1 MNIQFSFR
9 RFWHILVWTLV
20 YQMRQLLTLFGVAIF
35 AFATF
40 ELFACIQARNSY
52 EYNITFMHGHESY
65 LINIAL
71 RDIVGECLV
80 VGEVLLCIGAVIAF
94 NQLHRKNEGRRLLM
108 LPASN
113 MEKFV
118 ARWVVYVP
126 VLFVLY
132 VVAFMLGDLL
142 RMAVWPAFSD
152 KISFPTA
159 IPKFLSSL
167 KYMVVWTSELHLL
180 QILVMWGL
188 FWFFH
193 ALSLFCSVWIGR
205 WGWLPVTVVFF
216 GFMALFI
223 QTKYQGE
230 YLEVFYLMAV
240 VLMIAAYWLFC
251 HFPKYKLFHFKD

>member
-1 MNIQFSFR
+1 MHR
-9 RFWHILVWTLV
+9 CRYRFQSTAPQERGPPPVD
-20 YQMRQLLTLFGVAIF
+20 A
-35 AFATF
+35 
-40 ELFACIQARNSY
+40 ACLK
-52 EYNITFMHGHESY
+52 HGKVRGSMGS
-65 LINIAL
+65 L
-71 RDIVGECLV
+71 RTCTV
-80 VGEVLLCIGAVIAF
+80 
-94 NQLHRKNEGRRLLM
+94 
-108 LPASN
+108 
-113 MEKFV
+113 
-118 ARWVVYVP
+118 
-126 VLFVLY
+126 Y

-159 IPKFLSSL
+159 IPKFFSSL

-223 QTKYQGE
+223 QTNYQGE